1 MMCNAKTMLKVGLG
15 MLAVVGIAYAA
26 LPDFRTWILAASPTL
41 LFLLCPISM
50 LFCMK
55 MMHGQNGQSCSTSNS
70 EQKPS
75 SSDAASTPASAAIE
89 NRTS

>member
-1 MMCNAKTMLKVGLG
+1 MCSAKTMLKVGLG
-15 MLAVVGIAYAA
+15 MLAVVGIAYMA

-55 MMHGQNGQSCSTSNS
+55 MMHGQNGQSCSTANN

-75 SSDAASTPASAAIE
+75 SSSVGSTAANAPTE
-89 NRTS
+89 NRPS